1 MVSAALVGQVI
12 QSYRLRKGMSQEV
25 LSGLAGLDRTHY
37 SKIER
42 GLRSPTL
49 DTLFKIAQALDIP
62 PSDIVRQIE
71 RKYQSTPN
79 HNFMGGK
86 PVEQKI
92 KQDSIRIG
100 ENIRRIRLAQHIKQ
114 TQLVQL
120 LQLEGINMTRE
131 TLVKIER
138 GVRHIE
144 ATQLRGIR
152 DVLHTTYDELF
163 RES

>member
-71 RKYQSTPN
+71 QPISEYPEPSCYGR
-79 HNFMGGK
+79 
-86 PVEQKI
+86 
-92 KQDSIRIG
+92 
-100 ENIRRIRLAQHIKQ
+100 
-114 TQLVQL
+114 
-120 LQLEGINMTRE
+120 
-131 TLVKIER
+131 
-138 GVRHIE
+138 
-144 ATQLRGIR
+144 
-152 DVLHTTYDELF
+152 
-163 RES
+163 

>member
-25 LSGLAGLDRTHY
+25 LSGLAGLAGLDRTHY

-71 RKYQSTPN
+71 QQISEYPE
-79 HNFMGGK
+79 
-86 PVEQKI
+86 P
-92 KQDSIRIG
+92 
-100 ENIRRIRLAQHIKQ
+100 
-114 TQLVQL
+114 
-120 LQLEGINMTRE
+120 
-131 TLVKIER
+131 
-138 GVRHIE
+138 
-144 ATQLRGIR
+144 
-152 DVLHTTYDELF
+152 
-163 RES
+163 